1 MGNTL
6 DSLKSHYDHLLAGKN
21 FTALKHDARALH
33 ETFSLGMD
41 DAELAIEA
49 KKLHERYNDL
59 VKFVPQTDDKAFN
72 LARGKIQQGIH
83 DPDES

>member
-1 MGNTL
+1 MIIFSLVKILRLLNTMQE
-6 DSLKSHYDHLLAGKN
+6 H
-21 FTALKHDARALH
+21 F

-41 DAELAIEA
+41 DAELAIEV

-72 LARGKIQQGIH
+72 LARVKDSTRH
-83 DPDES
+83 S